1 MAENETLTPEQ
12 VNQTL
17 NAFNFLEFSN
27 SYRESYYNNGSYFS
41 PDVINQQMQNVNM
54 NPVEATVNG
63 LEKAL
68 ANPKESEDILRN
80 YATFVENNNMYY
92 KRLARYFPDMA
103 AFHPSFDCMNIEKDS
118 DFNSKQ
124 FKADLKVVDE
134 FFSKFNCKEEFQKVF
149 RQLIR
154 QGVFYGVLRKG
165 DTKYTIQEL
174 PPQFCKI
181 TGRHSHG
188 LLFDFNMQWF
198 IGNYGVDIAMYPK
211 VFRKMYRDV
220 FDANTAEYNPAKK
233 IPSRNSSYM
242 YWHQTSPMDGFWAW
256 KISPELATI
265 VPYFS
270 PMFPNFSYGPV
281 IRGLQNDKYFIA
293 ASKLLVG
300 IIGFNKDTKS
310 GQVANQVNITP
321 DMLGKF
327 MGVARKGLNKQIG
340 LVALPMDSIE
350 TVDFDES
357 SDNIEVDY
365 TKNMSQ
371 QSVASSQMLYT
382 TEKLNSHQSKLAS
395 AVDMAFINSCY
406 CMFADF
412 VEYYINLQTKKF
424 KFKIR
429 FDDVYTPDDQAR
441 VSQLF
446 KDYAQIGVVD
456 VQLAARALDMN
467 PFELTRHMQ
476 LSKTLGIDKK
486 LMSLVNLNTQ
496 TSGGNASGT
505 GKVGRPSKSSDP
517 TADNDNTEASWSRE
531 SNDLKD

>member
-1 MAENETLTPEQ
+1 
-12 VNQTL
+12 
-17 NAFNFLEFSN
+17 
-27 SYRESYYNNGSYFS
+27 
-41 PDVINQQMQNVNM
+41 
-54 NPVEATVNG
+54 
-63 LEKAL
+63 
-68 ANPKESEDILRN
+68 
-80 YATFVENNNMYY
+80 
-92 KRLARYFPDMA
+92 
-103 AFHPSFDCMNIEKDS
+103 
-118 DFNSKQ
+118 
-124 FKADLKVVDE
+124 
-134 FFSKFNCKEEFQKVF
+134 
-149 RQLIR
+149 
-154 QGVFYGVLRKG
+154 
-165 DTKYTIQEL
+165 
-174 PPQFCKI
+174 
-181 TGRHSHG
+181 
-188 LLFDFNMQWF
+188 MQWF

-211 VFRKMYRDV
+211 VFKKMYRDV
-220 FDANTAEYNPAKK
+220 FDANTSEYNPAKK
-233 IPSRNSSYM
+233 IPNRNSSYM

-265 VPYFS
+265 VPYFA
-270 PMFPNFSYGPV
+270 PMFPNFSYGSV

-340 LVALPMDSIE
+340 LVALPMDSIQ

-365 TKNMSQ
+365 TNNMSK

-406 CMFADF
+406 SMFADF

-446 KDYAQIGVVD
+446 KDYAQIGIVD

-467 PFELTRHMQ
+467 TFELTRHMQ
-476 LSKTLGIDKK
+476 MSKTLGIDKK

-496 TSGGNASGT
+496 ASGGGT